1 MHFQTLMAWSSNG
14 GGSFAADF
22 RARMAIDA
30 KRKANTLETVTARHG
45 VLPANRSASTH
56 SKFKRG

>member
-1 MHFQTLMAWSSNG
+1 MAWSSNG

-45 VLPANRSASTH
+45 VLPAHRPASTH
-56 SKFKRG
+56 SKFKKG